1 MTLTNLYRDMYA
13 ISAEV
18 WAEEMGEL
26 DSQHPH
32 YEISC
37 PARDIT
43 SLSALFGSKVL
54 DTPATIEPIDGE
66 LKVCGTTSGSLW
78 SSDSTIRFD
87 SADIKMAYT
96 SDESNYHGIRIS
108 VAREVI
114 DLKDAA
120 TRRTVLHELHHP
132 NSASGFFYR
141 LKMKW
146 WNLTK
151 KYESRPHETEA
162 RATAEGVLSMAM
174 EERSNA

>member
-1 MTLTNLYRDMYA
+1 MSTPLRDLL
-13 ISAEV
+13 S
-18 WAEEMGEL
+18 GE
-26 DSQHPH
+26 
-32 YEISC
+32 
-37 PARDIT
+37 DIT

-120 TRRTVLHELHHP
+120 TRRTVLHELHHVKQRQR
-132 NSASGFFYR
+132 GFFYR

-162 RATAEGVLSMAM
+162 RATAEVLSMAM